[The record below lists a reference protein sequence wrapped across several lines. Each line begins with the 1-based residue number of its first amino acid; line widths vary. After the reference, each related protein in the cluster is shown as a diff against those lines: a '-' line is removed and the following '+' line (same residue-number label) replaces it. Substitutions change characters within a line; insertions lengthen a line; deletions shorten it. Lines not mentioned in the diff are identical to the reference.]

1 MNEDLRVEM
10 AQKDILHRI
19 EHTGEDGIEVT
30 EENAILMEKYR
41 SAQRE
46 LEGLRLRLSSEREE
60 DLESLQTAKRNL
72 DKKVCVGWVSLCVGG
87 VGCGWVSLCVGG
99 VDVGGCLCVWGGW
112 MWGGVF
118 VCGCEHERNRR
129 YGEAKVDPNR
139 KVMSKDATAFTKSM
153 SICLA
158 SIVSST
164 VVLLLIHSLLVSV

>member
-1 MNEDLRVEM
+1 M

-72 DKKVCVGWVSLCVGG
+72 DKKVCGGGVGWVSLCV
-87 VGCGWVSLCVGG
+87 
-99 VDVGGCLCVWGGW
+99 DVGVSMRETGGK
-112 MWGGVF
+112 V
-118 VCGCEHERNRR
+118 RR
-129 YGEAKVDPNR
+129 RLTPMEN
-139 KVMSKDATAFTKSM
+139 
-153 SICLA
+153 
-158 SIVSST
+158 
-164 VVLLLIHSLLVSV
+164 

>member
-72 DKKVCVGWVSLCVGG
+72 DKKVCVWVC
-87 VGCGWVSLCVGG
+87 
-99 VDVGGCLCVWGGW
+99 
-112 MWGGVF
+112 VF
-118 VCGCEHERNRR
+118 VCGGGCEHERDRR
-129 YGEAKVDPNR
+129 
-139 KVMSKDATAFTKSM
+139 
-153 SICLA
+153 
-158 SIVSST
+158 
-164 VVLLLIHSLLVSV
+164 

>member
-1 MNEDLRVEM
+1 M

-72 DKKVCVGWVSLCVGG
+72 DKKVCVWGGVGWVSLCV
-87 VGCGWVSLCVGG
+87 
-99 VDVGGCLCVWGGW
+99 DVGVSMRETGGK
-112 MWGGVF
+112 V
-118 VCGCEHERNRR
+118 RR
-129 YGEAKVDPNR
+129 RLTLMEN
-139 KVMSKDATAFTKSM
+139 
-153 SICLA
+153 
-158 SIVSST
+158 
-164 VVLLLIHSLLVSV
+164 